1 MMAVATAAAVTPS
14 ARPAAAAEGAAPRG
28 FGAELA
34 AQSASAAVA
43 ASASGIAADADAE
56 SAASIEVADDVET
69 EIDIVDALNLPT
81 GEAVVQPEVA
91 HLKNDPG
98 TSIAADRLDTPRPAS
113 TEAAAQITADARS
126 LPPAT
131 AANAVP
137 DPGVAPPSPTAAKLM
152 PSGGQATTLPVN
164 RSAPPTAATATEALS
179 QSVATLSAAVPADPA
194 MHPVAAPDA
203 TLPTLEAAPGAPIG
217 RLGDALVAET
227 HAPTTAGPGVTV
239 TLAGAVS
246 SPGVATAA
254 TAAAMPSLPV
264 ADAAPKL
271 AEHIEAM
278 LEDEVWSM
286 KLRLDPPRL
295 GTVEVQLAVRDQQVA
310 VSLGSGDAQA
320 RMLLAQALPELAN
333 ALSARGLQ
341 LMGADVGHPSQGRD
355 EAPARRLAQSA
366 RGEGG
371 DAESA
376 PTRER
381 ARQGVVDHYA

>member
-56 SAASIEVADDVET
+56 SAVSIEVADAVET
-69 EIDIVDALNLPT
+69 EIDIADALNLPT
-81 GEAVVQPEVA
+81 GEGATEPEITPP
-91 HLKNDPG
+91 L
-98 TSIAADRLDTPRPAS
+98 TS
-113 TEAAAQITADARS
+113 
-126 LPPAT
+126 
-131 AANAVP
+131 AAN
-137 DPGVAPPSPTAAKLM
+137 LM
-152 PSGGQATTLPVN
+152 PSGGQASTLSVN

-203 TLPTLEAAPGAPIG
+203 TLPTLEAATGALIG

-227 HAPTTAGPGVTV
+227 HAPTTAGSGVTV
-239 TLAGAVS
+239 TPAGAVS

-371 DAESA
+371 DAESV
-376 PTRER
+376 PTRAR